1 MRNIL
6 FVLMLSCINFV
17 ACSSMKQKKNKP
29 SETATAYPFVLK
41 YDRGPCF
48 GKCPVYTFFLLSDHS
63 GLVQSKANLTTSP
76 GWYQAHL
83 DQEAVAEILELIEPE
98 TWWTPDLGNQPE
110 ISDLPATSLSYFH
123 QKGLR
128 TMHIKSRTTAELE
141 NVFEKISLLVSES
154 QWATTEIRP
163 IDIPGPLMTDVIVQL
178 KPDVDIN
185 TWMKKF
191 DTFGIQLKRKLTPN
205 QPYYLVTKVPEM
217 GDANDFLQHIKRDP
231 DVVNAQWDEHV
242 KTRE

>member
-1 MRNIL
+1 MQNIFLALTFSTLL
-6 FVLMLSCINFV
+6 FS
-17 ACSSMKQKKNKP
+17 ACKSMKQKASDP

-48 GKCPVYTFFLLSDHS
+48 GKCPVYTFYLLSDHT
-63 GLVQSKANLTTSP
+63 GLVQSKANLMPSP
-76 GWYQAHL
+76 GWYQAQL

-98 TWWTPDLGNQPE
+98 SWWTPDLGKQPE
-110 ISDLPATSLSYFH
+110 ISDLPSTSLSYFH

-128 TMHIKSRTTAELE
+128 TMRITSRTSAELE
-141 NVFEKISLLVSES
+141 NVFEKISRLVSEG
-154 QWATTEIRP
+154 QWTATEIRP

-178 KPDVDIN
+178 KPGVDIN

-205 QPYYLVTKVPEM
+205 QPYYLVTKDPDM